1 VKSSTDASSKTARQK
16 DVSDSVQHAIRVWR
30 RCAMDA
36 HMKTESCRPEC
47 MFTMLRK
54 PAASATELLSFL
66 RGRRRMLGTRRGTA
80 SHPSARAK
88 TSLAGFSSGPGL
100 LRPEGGR
107 KKRQRVRL
115 SCNTRRAHR
124 AVGDPW
130 GFAVEMGLEN
140 TKWKRSGREA
150 REVGRYLRA
159 GGGCG

>member
-1 VKSSTDASSKTARQK
+1 
-16 DVSDSVQHAIRVWR
+16 
-30 RCAMDA
+30 
-36 HMKTESCRPEC
+36 

-88 TSLAGFSSGPGL
+88 TSLAGFLSGPSAA
-100 LRPEGGR
+100 PWGGGDS
-107 KKRQRVRL
+107 KSDCVRL

-150 REVGRYLRA
+150 R
-159 GGGCG
+159 